1 MTLSSP
7 LSANPESVPSSESEA
22 AKLKHTWRWFLGQP
36 EPGAAFPRRLPLS
49 LPATKDIREHP
60 LYGGALS
67 RLFWRINNYRLTRAG
82 RWFVG
87 LTVALGMF
95 AAMSL
100 DIQIYIPFLYACGA
114 WLICLITMPLSRP
127 RVSLDIQ
134 HGSRAAAGTVLPI
147 TIEMTQRGK
156 RLPGLD
162 LTVIAHKLPLDVDA
176 EQPNGVR
183 IGSIAPGD
191 TVRVRAGL
199 LCPKRGVFRLNG
211 WRVESDFPFGVLNS
225 YKVFQENASLVV
237 YPRYQPLTH
246 MDIPTGRRYQPGG
259 VALATSV
266 GESFEY
272 FGNREFREGDNIRDI
287 DWRAT
292 ARMAGTPILREWREE
307 YFLRIAVILDTYI
320 APPDRSA
327 LSALPTFEALLPL
340 RNSRARALSERRRDD
355 FERAVSLS
363 AAVSD
368 YMAGHEYI
376 VDLFG
381 AGPELFRL
389 QSGRGLATNDQ
400 VLDILANTAPIT
412 TDTLS
417 SLLPQLEEDLPQL
430 TSVVCVFLDW
440 NDSRRAFTE
449 SLQARGAG
457 VKVIVVRTG
466 PPTLNPADDPTFEHN
481 VVVIDEAA
489 YAEGVQSL

>member
-1 MTLSSP
+1 
-7 LSANPESVPSSESEA
+7 
-22 AKLKHTWRWFLGQP
+22 
-36 EPGAAFPRRLPLS
+36 
-49 LPATKDIREHP
+49 
-60 LYGGALS
+60 
-67 RLFWRINNYRLTRAG
+67 
-82 RWFVG
+82 
-87 LTVALGMF
+87 
-95 AAMSL
+95 
-100 DIQIYIPFLYACGA
+100 
-114 WLICLITMPLSRP
+114 
-127 RVSLDIQ
+127 
-134 HGSRAAAGTVLPI
+134 
-147 TIEMTQRGK
+147 
-156 RLPGLD
+156 
-162 LTVIAHKLPLDVDA
+162 
-176 EQPNGVR
+176 
-183 IGSIAPGD
+183 
-191 TVRVRAGL
+191 
-199 LCPKRGVFRLNG
+199 
-211 WRVESDFPFGVLNS
+211 
-225 YKVFQENASLVV
+225 
-237 YPRYQPLTH
+237 

-320 APPDRSA
+320 PPPARSA
-327 LSALPTFEALLPL
+327 ISAMPTFEALLP
-340 RNSRARALSERRRDD
+340 RANSRARILSDMRRAD
-355 FERAVSLS
+355 FERAISLS

-417 SLLPQLEEDLPQL
+417 TLLPQLEEDLPQL
-430 TSVVCVFLDW
+430 TSVVCLFLDW
-440 NDSRRAFTE
+440 NDSRRAFAE
-449 SLQARGAG
+449 SLRERGAG
-457 VKVIVVRTG
+457 VKVVVVRSG
-466 PPTLNPADDPTFEHN
+466 PLTLDPANDPDFEHA

-489 YAEGVQSL
+489 YAQGVQSL